1 MKHPPEYL
9 NKIIQYQFN
18 NPELLETALRHRSAG
33 SNNNE
38 RLEFIG
44 DSILGFVI
52 SDILF
57 AKFPDVDEGS
67 LTRRRAHLVKGDSL
81 AAIAAGMELG
91 EYLALGS
98 GEMKSGGHRRG
109 SILADALEAIIGA
122 IYLDGGIEPSR
133 KFIQMI
139 YADKLS
145 NLDELQD
152 QKDPKTRLQEMLQ
165 GKNMTLPTYNVTSIE
180 GNPPSQHFSVICELK
195 DMDKTVSGE
204 GKSRRKAE
212 QDAASRAIKLLTENG

>member
-9 NKIIQYQFN
+9 HKILHYQFN
-18 NPELLETALRHRSAG
+18 NPDLLETALRHRSAG

-52 SDILF
+52 SDILY
-57 AKFPDVDEGS
+57 AEFPDADEGS
-67 LTRRRAHLVKGDSL
+67 LTRKRAHLVKGDSL
-81 AAIAAGMELG
+81 AGIASGLG
-91 EYLALGS
+91 LGDYLALGS
-98 GEMKSGGHRRG
+98 GELKSGGFRRG

-133 KFIQMI
+133 KFIRMI

-145 NLDELQD
+145 NLEELKD
-152 QKDPKTRLQEMLQ
+152 LKDPKTRLQEMLQ
-165 GKNMTLPTYNVTSIE
+165 SRNMMLPVYETISIE
-180 GNPPSQHFSVICELK
+180 GNPPNQHF
-195 DMDKTVSGE
+195 TVSCEIKDIDKSVTGD

-212 QDAASRAIKLLTENG
+212 QAAASNAIKLLADHV